1 MMTRIHRPAAIL
13 ATGVLAMAALGACS
27 DSGDDAGEGK
37 APSTSQQSSAS
48 DVGGAS
54 DGDGAS
60 EGADARGSGGEV
72 NDQPA
77 ADADLRDVTFP
88 IDAQAAIDTATQK
101 VGKGTVHAIELDHDS
116 RAGAWQYDVKILSGS
131 DDYKVTIDAVSGNVV
146 HSEHESTN
154 DTEKAIDLSGPMTFD
169 DALDKASQKADGP
182 LRGWKLEWDDGR
194 REYQFDIGPEH
205 ETPEVTVDV
214 DSGSTRL
221 DD

>member
-13 ATGVLAMAALGACS
+13 TASVLAMAALSGCS
-27 DSGDDAGEGK
+27 DSGNDADESNT
-37 APSTSQQSSAS
+37 PSTSQQSSAS
-48 DVGGAS
+48 D
-54 DGDGAS
+54 
-60 EGADARGSGGEV
+60 SGGGSESGDPSDPGDEV

-116 RAGAWQYDVKILSGS
+116 QADAWQYDVKILSGS
-131 DDYKVTIDAVSGNVV
+131 DDYKVTIDAVSGKVV
-146 HSEHESTN
+146 HSEHESTD
-154 DTEKAIDLSGPMTFD
+154 DTEKAIDLSDPMTFD

-182 LRGWKLEWDDGR
+182 LRGWKLEWDDGH

-205 ETPEVTVDV
+205 DTPEVTVDV
-214 DSGSTRL
+214 DSGNTRL